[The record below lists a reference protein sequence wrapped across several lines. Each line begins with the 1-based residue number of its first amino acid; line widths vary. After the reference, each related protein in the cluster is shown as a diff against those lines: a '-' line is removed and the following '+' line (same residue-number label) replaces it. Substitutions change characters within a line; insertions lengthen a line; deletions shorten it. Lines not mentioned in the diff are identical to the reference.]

1 MSRYLPLASMSV
13 VVDMFD
19 HETEDAMEGQTTSV
33 TYPLQAERGTTEIAL
48 TPAGTRERIQRAGN
62 DLWRVISPAGRVIGH
77 LESVDDPRGVRFRAK
92 RYHAPT
98 MRFRE
103 LGEFWAAE
111 DAIACLRYA
120 G

>member
-1 MSRYLPLASMSV
+1 MSV

-19 HETEDAMEGQTTSV
+19 REKEEAMQGQTMGATHPV
-33 TYPLQAERGTTEIAL
+33 PAERRATEPGL
-48 TPAGTRERIQRAGN
+48 TLAGTRERIQRAGN

-103 LGEFWAAE
+103 LGEFWSAE
-111 DAIACLRYA
+111 DAVACLRYA